1 MENSGSQSM
10 GSKVQWIADIVLPTS
25 KDDSLFSCQQTK
37 CGFLI
42 NTTFYRTKK
51 GPCIHVRSIH
61 SARHL
66 SKHPH
71 HQTSTEAYGHMS
83 NIQALFEGIH
93 RLETRTQAFSNFHGP
108 ESTIQA
114 HLLPRLADEKI
125 PGFDLAWQ
133 APAERQQ
140 GNLSQPFLPSKRDE
154 CQRVTGAVSCQ
165 FAVGQTLDQ

>member
-1 MENSGSQSM
+1 MYGRTLFIYLLILTHHFFILIALENCKTPVATHGHM
-10 GSKVQWIADIVLPTS
+10 LVLTVKHNILLNQ
-25 KDDSLFSCQQTK
+25 KD
-37 CGFLI
+37 
-42 NTTFYRTKK
+42 
-51 GPCIHVRSIH
+51 PCIHVHNIH
-61 SARHL
+61 SARHR
-66 SKHPH
+66 SKHPWPYE
-71 HQTSTEAYGHMS
+71 QTRA
-83 NIQALFEGIH
+83 
-93 RLETRTQAFSNFHGP
+93 QAFSSSHGP

-165 FAVGQTLDQ
+165 FAIGQTLDQ